1 MPGFVELLYIIV
13 ILVIVFGFK
22 RLPALGEA
30 LGRAVH
36 NMRAGARSRSDIEV
50 KALDENTSGSDSGPK
65 PKS

>member
-1 MPGFVELLYIIV
+1 MPGFVELVYIVV
-13 ILVIVFGFK
+13 ILIIVFGFK

-36 NMRAGARSRSDIEV
+36 NFRQSKRSRGDIDV
-50 KALDENTSGSDSGPK
+50 RAVGDDDSQ

>member
-36 NMRAGARSRSDIEV
+36 NMRTNAKSRSDIEV
-50 KALDENTSGSDSGPK
+50 EQVKEDEGSGK